1 MTPHDEA
8 HIAALSDIARCL
20 LRLSFPLVF
29 HVSKALEGVEK
40 DSPVAVHLQKARQI
54 VKDIDEKSW
63 QQFWRLHIV
72 IGDIMSARIIRD
84 RRRRIMRTLRSG
96 HNFVEDELSWPPLK
110 EEDEE

>member
-20 LRLSFPLVF
+20 LRRPYPLVF
-29 HVSKALEGVEK
+29 HVGKALEGVEK

-54 VKDIDEKSW
+54 AKDIDEKSW
-63 QQFWRLHIV
+63 QQFRRLHIV

-96 HNFVEDELSWPPLK
+96 HDFTDGELRWPHQ
-110 EEDEE
+110 EEE